1 MTGEE
6 LGNFL
11 WFLMMLGILW
21 WGYHYIKSFMK

>member
-1 MTGEE
+1 MTGEA
-6 LGNFL
+6 LGEFL

>member
-1 MTGEE
+1 MTGET
-6 LGNFL
+6 LGEFL